1 MVQSEVPN
9 LEETIEDSEI
19 LNLEKRTIEDSEIRN
34 LEKRTIEDSEIL
46 NLKKINEVEEI
57 PNLEK
62 IVENA

>member
-1 MVQSEVPN
+1 MVQSEVPY

-19 LNLEKRTIEDSEIRN
+19 LNLEKRTIG
-34 LEKRTIEDSEIL
+34 DSEIL